1 MKFLRGLSFV
11 LVFLVLLIHGNATA
25 QQVRPIL
32 TSRFS
37 CGCLNSKEEAEA
49 KVDISLASSTEK
61 GADGLVYKYEF
72 TNHSPREVKL
82 LLLLSQKDHV
92 SFVGEFITDIDKPAE
107 YRVGR
112 GTIFIVLK
120 PQEVKSFAVK
130 HNSPNVMQVFIQVAL
145 VDKYDSAYAGHGAA
159 IYFPA
164 WEHIFGR

>member
-1 MKFLRGLSFV
+1 MRFLRGLSFV
-11 LVFLVLLIHGNATA
+11 LVVLVLLIQGNAVA
-25 QQVRPIL
+25 QQTRPTL

-37 CGCLNSKEEAEA
+37 CGCLNSKEEAA
-49 KVDISLASSTEK
+49 DFDVSLTSSIEK
-61 GADGLVYKYEF
+61 GSDGLVYKYEF
-72 TNHSPREVKL
+72 TNHATLEVKL

-92 SFVGEFITDIDKPAE
+92 SFVGEFITDTSKPAD

-120 PQEVKSFAVK
+120 PQETKSFAVK
-130 HNSPNVMQVFIQVAL
+130 DNSPEVVVAHIQVAL

>member
-1 MKFLRGLSFV
+1 M
-11 LVFLVLLIHGNATA
+11 LVVLVLLIQGSVVA
-25 QQVRPIL
+25 QQARPTL
-32 TSRFS
+32 TSHFKS
-37 CGCLNSKEEAEA
+37 GGLNSKGERADA
-49 KVDISLASSTEK
+49 DVSIASSIEK
-61 GADGLVYKYEF
+61 GPDGLVYKYEF
-72 TNHSPREVKL
+72 TNHAALEVKL
-82 LLLLSQKDHV
+82 LLLLSQKDRV
-92 SFVGEFITDIDKPAE
+92 SFVGEFITDTDKPAE

-130 HNSPNVMQVFIQVAL
+130 DNSPNVMQVFIQVAL

>member
-1 MKFLRGLSFV
+1 MRFLRGLSFV
-11 LVFLVLLIHGNATA
+11 FVVLVLLIQGNAVA
-25 QQVRPIL
+25 QQTRPTL

-37 CGCLNSKEEAEA
+37 CGCLNSKEEAA
-49 KVDISLASSTEK
+49 DFDVSLTSSIEK
-61 GADGLVYKYEF
+61 GSDGLVYKYEF

-82 LLLLSQKDHV
+82 LLLLSQKDRV

-107 YRVGR
+107 YRAGR
-112 GTIFIVLK
+112 GTIFIVLQSQK
-120 PQEVKSFAVK
+120 VKSFAVK
-130 HNSPNVMQVFIQVAL
+130 DNSPNVMQVMVQVAL

>member
-1 MKFLRGLSFV
+1 MRFLRGLSFM
-11 LVFLVLLIHGNATA
+11 LVVLVLLIQGSVVA
-25 QQVRPIL
+25 QQARPTL
-32 TSRFS
+32 TSHFKS
-37 CGCLNSKEEAEA
+37 GGLNSKGERADA
-49 KVDISLASSTEK
+49 DVSIASSIEK
-61 GADGLVYKYEF
+61 GPDGLVYKYEF
-72 TNHSPREVKL
+72 TNHAALEVKL
-82 LLLLSQKDHV
+82 LLLLSQKDRV
-92 SFVGEFITDIDKPAE
+92 SFVGEFITDTDKPAE

-130 HNSPNVMQVFIQVAL
+130 DNSPNVMQVFIQVAL